1 MSFNVGEKPS
11 DTSTPEEEEW
21 FLELEAELKKSIE
34 RNKNGTN
41 RTKLDEEREAFFN
54 KANEANED
62 ESTEW
67 SREEPL
73 PEECMSSDCTCGY
86 KGREESVPLKSHS
99 DWCDYKI
106 SRASDKGV

>member
-54 KANEANED
+54 KANEECP
-62 ESTEW
+62 
-67 SREEPL
+67 PL

-99 DWCDYKI
+99 DWCDYKVWKVQQP
-106 SRASDKGV
+106 DY